1 MNQKADPSD
10 IAKKNAV
17 ALYAKYKDLQVIDEA
32 SYATAGAG
40 LVQIKAMRKDIKSK
54 LKPFIDKA
62 KEVYDHHRGQFKKY
76 DNPLLGLEGLIKGRL
91 ATFADEQ
98 EKKRRQLEAELQE
111 KARQEAEDA
120 KVNEAKKLEEM
131 GETEAAE
138 AVIEEEVHVAPV
150 TVDNKPKAQG
160 VSTRK
165 KWHAEVVDLSALIK
179 AVAEGKEAESFLLPD
194 MKVLNKMAGALMEE
208 LNIAGVKAVSETIVS
223 ARSE

>member
-1 MNQKADPSD
+1 
-10 IAKKNAV
+10 
-17 ALYAKYKDLQVIDEA
+17 
-32 SYATAGAG
+32 
-40 LVQIKAMRKDIKSK
+40 
-54 LKPFIDKA
+54 
-62 KEVYDHHRGQFKKY
+62 
-76 DNPLLGLEGLIKGRL
+76 
-91 ATFADEQ
+91 
-98 EKKRRQLEAELQE
+98 
-111 KARQEAEDA
+111 
-120 KVNEAKKLEEM
+120 M
-131 GETEAAE
+131 GETEAAD

-150 TVDNKPKAQG
+150 TVDNRPKAQG